1 MEDSCVMT
9 MTKLFTRL
17 VIFIFLLNSC
27 ETLQDFAGLS
37 KPDLENDI
45 FDQTPD
51 LILPPDFNKVARQ
64 SNKVSRKPIVNPIEE
79 NDFQFQSQSVQPR
92 VTNFIAPSINI
103 ESSPTPSDSLE
114 RFKENKKFTIGQ
126 WVYGRYVEGFKQ
138 GNLYYRPIYDKGYNF
153 SRRYI
158 PDQNVSSFLAPQSNL
173 GGVTPDSLR
182 QYRSDIQDINSLPV
196 ID

>member
-64 SNKVSRKPIVNPIEE
+64 SNKVVQIEE
-79 NDFQFQSQSVQPR
+79 QISAI
-92 VTNFIAPSINI
+92 T
-103 ESSPTPSDSLE
+103 
-114 RFKENKKFTIGQ
+114 
-126 WVYGRYVEGFKQ
+126 
-138 GNLYYRPIYDKGYNF
+138 
-153 SRRYI
+153 
-158 PDQNVSSFLAPQSNL
+158 
-173 GGVTPDSLR
+173 
-182 QYRSDIQDINSLPV
+182 
-196 ID
+196 

>member
-1 MEDSCVMT
+1 MI
-9 MTKLFTRL
+9 KLYTHLALF
-17 VIFIFLLNSC
+17 VVFLSSC

-37 KPDLENDI
+37 KPDLEEDI
-45 FDQTPD
+45 FDQTPE

-64 SNKVSRKPIVNPIEE
+64 NNRISRQPIINQIED
-79 NDFQFQSQSVQPR
+79 NSFQFESQTVQPR

-114 RFKENKKFTIGQ
+114 RFKEDKKFTIGQ
-126 WVYGRYVEGFKQ
+126 WVYGRYVEGYRQ

-153 SRRYI
+153 SRRYV
-158 PDQNVSSFLAPQSNL
+158 PDQNVSSFLAPQFNYGNVDPSFSNQN
-173 GGVTPDSLR
+173 S
-182 QYRSDIQDINSLPV
+182 SNIQNINSLPI

>member
-1 MEDSCVMT
+1 MT
-9 MTKLFTRL
+9 MIKSCTKLALFL
-17 VIFIFLLNSC
+17 VLLSSC

-37 KPDLENDI
+37 KPDLEADI

-64 SNKVSRKPIVNPIEE
+64 NDKISRQPIINQIED
-79 NDFQFQSQSVQPR
+79 NSFQFESQTVQPR

-126 WVYGRYVEGFKQ
+126 WVYGRYVEGYRQ

-153 SRRYI
+153 SRRYV
-158 PDQNVSSFLAPQSNL
+158 PDQNVSSFLAPQFNYGNVDPSFSNQN
-173 GGVTPDSLR
+173 S
-182 QYRSDIQDINSLPV
+182 SDIQNINSLPT